1 VIGSDVPQVLFEAIV
16 DVPAESVGR
25 ALASLQVAGFLYE
38 ASLFPDV
45 VYRFKSALARP
56 GAGES
61 VLAGGRARS
70 RPRPRARAHG
80 PPGGRRG
87 GQDDRLIDRV
97 HPAPELESRAREL
110 AASLAA
116 LAPLTIAATKEATR
130 RVLAAL
136 APRDLEERAHSFAEV
151 PTQIAG
157 EDEIVEKRKPDWQGR

>member
-1 VIGSDVPQVLFEAIV
+1 MLVA
-16 DVPAESVGR
+16 
-25 ALASLQVAGFLYE
+25 ALGH
-38 ASLFPDV
+38 
-45 VYRFKSALARP
+45 
-56 GAGES
+56 
-61 VLAGGRARS
+61 GRARELVLT
-70 RPRPRARAHG
+70 ARLVDAEEARTIG
-80 PPGGRRG
+80 
-87 GQDDRLIDRV
+87 LIDRV

-136 APRDLEERAHSFAEV
+136 APRDLEERAHSFVEV